1 MRKIVKSSVIFI
13 YVWNI
18 NKIMI
23 DEKDKKILDLLEE
36 NGRLSIQELSS
47 KLNIPPS
54 TIHNRIKRMENTRV
68 IEGYSIRLNEKIME
82 RDFTVYMLVNGSTG
96 NYLEEEFLQKK
107 EVIEVSG
114 ITGEYD
120 LIIKMQFPN
129 ISNYNEFLT
138 EFRIKYSS
146 DIKQT
151 VTMVRTE
158 KIK

>member
-1 MRKIVKSSVIFI
+1 MLD
-13 YVWNI
+13 N
-18 NKIMI
+18 
-23 DEKDKKILDLLEE
+23 KDKKILELLEK
-36 NGRLSIQELSS
+36 NGRLPIQELSS

-54 TIHNRIKRMENTRV
+54 TIHNRIKRMENAKV
-68 IEGYSIRLNEKIME
+68 IEGYSVNLNEKIMQ

-96 NYLEEEFLQKK
+96 NYLEREFLQKK
-107 EVIEVSG
+107 EIIEVSG

-120 LIIKMQFPN
+120 LIIKMQFQD
-129 ISNYNEFLT
+129 ISNYNDFLT
-138 EFRIKYSS
+138 EFRTKYSA